1 MQNITELKARA
12 YDILAQIEWLN
23 AELKK
28 TNEAIMKAVEEQK
41 ETESKSEPPNS

>member
-1 MQNITELKARA
+1 MQNILELKARA

-28 TNEAIMKAVEEQK
+28 TNEAIVKAMEEEK
-41 ETESKSEPPNS
+41 EKKQTSE